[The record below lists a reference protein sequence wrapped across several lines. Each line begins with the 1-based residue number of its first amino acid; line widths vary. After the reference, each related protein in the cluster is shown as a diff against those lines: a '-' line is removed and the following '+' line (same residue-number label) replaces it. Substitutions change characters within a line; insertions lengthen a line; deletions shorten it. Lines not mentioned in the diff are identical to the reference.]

1 MKSPKIRNIFRVIVC
16 TVIGAYVFLLAFLN
30 FSPTEQWL
38 TRQVAQ
44 GLSEKLGTKVSIAAI
59 EVGLFNRL
67 IINDVEISD
76 LQGKTMLKA
85 RHASVKLELRSLF
98 KEQLSL
104 RTVSLIDAQINLYK
118 QKEDSAA
125 NYQFVVDALS
135 SKDKHSESKLNLRI
149 NSIILRRVSAA
160 YNEHYKVCTPGRFN
174 THHLNVSDL
183 NANIS
188 LKSITPSAVDLR
200 VRSLSL
206 REASGVVVNRLTMK
220 LYGTQR
226 SAQIEDF
233 CLEMPHSYVRQGFL
247 LATYDVRQGFSSLLP
262 TLRAGAT
269 MEHIQVA
276 AADIRPFVALPTD
289 MNLVLKLS
297 TTFLLTPQKWHFS
310 QLSIS
315 DPSQQFSLKGNLTL
329 KRLHDCQRMAA
340 QLTLSELKVA
350 QPFTNQV
357 AHWAKLPTSTANIL
371 SRLGDVEA
379 KGNVSY
385 AKDNIV
391 SSLML
396 HSGVGVVDMNGR
408 MDGKKVTAEVKLTQA
423 QPDRL
428 LANVQ
433 LPTQVNLTTRIQ
445 ADLSQPQQ
453 PQLAIVG
460 DLSSFLW
467 NDYTYHS
474 IHLKANYAK
483 DQLQA
488 TVQSLDNN
496 ARLEAEAKAHL
507 RLKGGA
513 MLSHVRA
520 KANVHHFAPAAL
532 GLHTAYKQATF
543 SGNVQATIDDVRQ
556 LLASTHIDVEGF
568 RMQDSPRGDYS
579 LQHLTASVN
588 SESTNRQSLRLRS
601 DFLDADMQ
609 GNLNPAR
616 VKDALFAIVNR
627 SLPGLLSKASATSVP
642 ASIALDATLKRT
654 DFFQKMLGFDFQSD
668 GPLRA
673 HGNIDAGDG
682 HTSLTVFSNRLTFGE
697 TDIIKPSIYLHGEG
711 TDYHCLVQA
720 QKGFSGE
727 NYNIAAQFDTHGGAL
742 TSNVSWRGAN
752 DARYN
757 GSVESETRFLPTQ
770 HGVDFRM
777 HIRPTSFALA
787 DTLWNISS
795 GDIAF
800 ENKRWTMQGISI
812 DHRDQGLT
820 VNGTMAPGHTD
831 SIVAQLR
838 NIDVDYILQLVN
850 FDAVSFGGQAT
861 GHAVFTQKDGQ
872 PQLHAN
878 IHIPAFLFN
887 QGLMG
892 NAFINANWNK
902 RENRINLDADM
913 RLPHTEGHGT
923 HVKGYVSLAEKGLD
937 LHMTTN
943 HTRLDFLRRYI
954 DGIFGDFNGEA
965 TGPVRLYGPFK
976 KLDFEGNVAAKC
988 SAKVLATGVSYEID
1002 KGNVTFGPGSFAFHD
1017 FVVSDGRGGYGT
1029 ANGELRH
1036 QHLKKLAYDFDIT
1049 ANRMRCFDLP
1059 QQPGL
1064 PFYST
1069 TSGTGSILL
1078 SGYPGH
1084 LVANVALQPTAPTTF
1099 TYNLGQQS
1107 AFSKDDRMIHFH
1119 ALQPP
1124 TEESVDTLA
1133 LKAEEVADDDAKDS
1147 ETDIQLNLLID
1158 VNPSAQ
1164 IRIIT
1169 DEKTGDAI
1177 TSYGNGTLRA
1187 NWHNKGA
1194 FQLFGTYV
1202 VDRGQYNLSLQNVIR
1217 KSLVLQSG
1225 SRITFGGN
1233 PLDADLDLRTLY
1245 TVNGVPLSD
1254 LNYASGFNN
1263 KSVRADCLLNIGGK
1277 TRAPQVT
1284 FDLDLHNISS
1294 DEKQMVRQLISTQ
1307 EDMSRQ
1313 VIALLGVGRFLTT
1326 NNLGTATSAEGTSS
1340 QQSADAMRSFLST
1353 TLTSQL
1359 NSAISSA
1366 LGSQSRWSFGTN
1378 FMPGTQGWNN
1388 MEVDGLLQGRLLNDR
1403 LLING
1408 NFGYRDSPTYTSN
1421 FVGDFD
1427 IRYLLTPRGN
1437 ISLRA
1442 YSETNDRYFTKSTLT
1457 TQGVGITLQRDF
1469 TNFRTLFRSEERRS
1483 RKANKK

>member
-1 MKSPKIRNIFRVIVC
+1 MKSTKIRNILRFIVC
-16 TVIGAYVFLLAFLN
+16 TVIGAYIFLLAFLN

-44 GLSEKLGTKVSIAAI
+44 GLSEKLGTKVSISAI

-67 IINDVEISD
+67 IINDIEISD

-85 RHASVKLELRSLF
+85 RHASAKLELRSLF

-118 QKEDSAA
+118 QKPDSAA

-135 SKDKHSESKLNLRI
+135 SKDKHKKSKLNLRI

-160 YNEHYKVCTPGRFN
+160 YNEYYAMRTPGQFN
-174 THHLNVSDL
+174 THHLNVSGL

-188 LKSITPSAVDLR
+188 LKSITPSAIDLR

-206 REASGVVVNRLTMK
+206 REASGVAVNRLSMK
-220 LYGTQR
+220 FYGTQR

-233 CLEMPHSYVRQGFL
+233 CLEMPHSYIRQGFL
-247 LATYDVRQGFSSLLP
+247 YATYDIRKGFSSLLP

-269 MEHIQVA
+269 MDQFQVA
-276 AADIRPFVALPTD
+276 TADIRPFVTLPHD
-289 MNLVLKLS
+289 MDVVLRLS
-297 TTFLLTPQKWHFS
+297 TTFLLTPQKWQFS
-310 QLSIS
+310 QLSIA
-315 DPSQQFSLKGNLTL
+315 DASQQLSLKGSLTL
-329 KRLHDCQRMAA
+329 KSLHDQQRLAA
-340 QLTLSELKVA
+340 HLTLSELKVA
-350 QPFTNQV
+350 QSFTNNV
-357 AHWAKLPTSTANIL
+357 AHWMKLPASTAGIL
-371 SRLGDVEA
+371 SRVGDVEA

-385 AKDNIV
+385 AKDHVI

-396 HSGVGVVDMNGR
+396 HSGVGVIDMNGR
-408 MDGKKVTAEVKLTQA
+408 LDGKKVTAQVKLSHA
-423 QPDRL
+423 QPDKL
-428 LANVQ
+428 LDNSQ
-433 LPTQVNLTTRIQ
+433 LPTQVSLTTRIQ
-445 ADLSQPQQ
+445 ADLSQAQQ
-453 PQLAIVG
+453 PQVALVG

-467 NDYTYHS
+467 NNYTFHT
-474 IHLKANYAK
+474 IHIKANYGK
-483 DQLQA
+483 EKLQA
-488 TVQSLDNN
+488 NLQSNDKN
-496 ARLEAEAKAHL
+496 AHLEAQVQANL

-513 MLSHVRA
+513 ALSHIA
-520 KANVHHFAPAAL
+520 LQAHVHHFNPAAL

-543 SGNVQATIDDVRQ
+543 SGNVQANVADVHQ
-556 LLASTHIDVEGF
+556 LLADTHFDLRDF
-568 RMQDSPRGDYS
+568 HMQGSPRGDYA
-579 LQHLTASVN
+579 LQQLTASVRGLGN
-588 SESTNRQSLRLRS
+588 NQQALSLRS
-601 DFLDADMQ
+601 DFLDADLE
-609 GNLNPAR
+609 GNLTPSH
-616 VKDALFAIVNR
+616 VKEALLAIVNR
-627 SLPGLLSKASATSVP
+627 SLPGLLNKSTTTSVHS
-642 ASIALDATLKRT
+642 SIGIDATLKRT
-654 DFFQKMLGFDFQSD
+654 DFFKKMLGFDFQTEGS
-668 GPLRA
+668 LRA
-673 HGNIDAGDG
+673 HGNIDAGSG
-682 HTSLTVFSNRLTFGE
+682 HTSLTIFTNRLTIGE
-697 TDIIKPSIYLHGEG
+697 TDIVKPSIYLHGEG
-711 TDYHCLVQA
+711 TNYHCLVQA
-720 QKGFSGE
+720 QKNFSGE
-727 NYNIAAQFDTHGGAL
+727 DYNVAAQFDTQDGAL

-757 GSVESETRFLPTQ
+757 GSVESETRFFPTQ

-812 DHRDQGLT
+812 DHRDQSLT

-878 IHIPAFLFN
+878 IHIPTFLFN

-1036 QHLKKLAYDFDIT
+1036 QHLKNLAYDFDIT

-1124 TEESVDTLA
+1124 TEETADTMVV
-1133 LKAEEVADDDAKDS
+1133 KAEDVAEDDKNDS
-1147 ETDIQLNLLID
+1147 QTDIQLNLLID

-1187 NWHNKGA
+1187 NWHNKGG

-1217 KSLVLQSG
+1217 KSLVLKSG
-1225 SRITFGGN
+1225 SSIIFGGN

-1254 LNYASGFNN
+1254 LNYTSGFNN

-1313 VIALLGVGRFLTT
+1313 VIALLGVGRFLTANT
-1326 NNLGTATSAEGTSS
+1326 LGSATSAEGTSS

-1408 NFGYRDSPTYTSN
+1408 NFGYRDNPTYTSN

-1457 TQGVGITLQRDF
+1457 TQGIGITLQRDF
-1469 TNFRTLFRSEERRS
+1469 TNFRTLFRSEERRN

>member
-1 MKSPKIRNIFRVIVC
+1 MKSTKIRNILRVIVC
-16 TVIGAYVFLLAFLN
+16 TLIGAYVFLLAFLN

-44 GLSEKLGTKVSIAAI
+44 GLSEKLGTKVSISAI

-67 IINDVEISD
+67 IINDIEISD

-85 RHASVKLELRSLF
+85 RHASAKLELRSLL
-98 KEQLSL
+98 KDQLSL

-118 QKEDSAA
+118 QRQDSAA
-125 NYQFVVDALS
+125 NYQFVIDALS
-135 SKDKHSESKLNLRI
+135 SKDKHKESKLNLRI
-149 NSIILRRVSAA
+149 NSIILRRVCAA
-160 YNEHYKVCTPGRFN
+160 YNEHYALRTLGRFN

-188 LKSITPSAVDLR
+188 LKSITPSAIDLR

-206 REASGVVVNRLTMK
+206 RESSGVAINRLTMK
-220 LYGTQR
+220 FYGTQR

-233 CLEMPHSYVRQGFL
+233 CLEMPHSNVRQGFL
-247 LATYDVRQGFSSLLP
+247 LATYDIRQGFSSLLP
-262 TLRAGAT
+262 TLRVGAT
-269 MEHIQVA
+269 MDQIQVA
-276 AADIRPFVALPTD
+276 SADIRPFVALPND
-289 MNLVLKLS
+289 MDVVLKLS
-297 TTFLLTPQKWHFS
+297 TTFLLTPQKWQFS
-310 QLSIS
+310 QLSIT
-315 DPSQQFSLKGNLTL
+315 DASQQLSLKGSLTL
-329 KRLHDCQRMAA
+329 KSLHDRQRLAA

-350 QPFTNQV
+350 QSLTNKV
-357 AHWAKLPTSTANIL
+357 AQWTKLPASTAKIL
-371 SRLGDVEA
+371 SHLGDVEA

-385 AKDNIV
+385 AKDHIQ

-396 HSGVGVVDMNGR
+396 HSGVGVVDVDGR
-408 MDGKKVTAEVKLTQA
+408 LDGKKLTAQVKLTQA
-423 QPDRL
+423 QPDKL
-428 LANVQ
+428 LDNAQ
-433 LPTQVNLTTRIQ
+433 LPTQINLTSHIQ
-445 ADLSQPQQ
+445 ADLSQAQHPQVA
-453 PQLAIVG
+453 LSG
-460 DLSSFLW
+460 DLSSLLW
-467 NDYTYHS
+467 NNYTYHA
-474 IHLKANYAK
+474 IRLKANYAK
-483 DQLQA
+483 DHLQVN
-488 TVQSLDNN
+488 VQSNDNN
-496 ARLEAEAKAHL
+496 ARMKAQAQANLH
-507 RLKGGA
+507 LKGEA
-513 MLSHVRA
+513 ALSHVVLNA
-520 KANVHHFAPAAL
+520 DVHHFNPAAL

-543 SGNVQATIDDVRQ
+543 SGSVQANIDDVRQ
-556 LLASTHIDVEGF
+556 LMANTHLEVKDF
-568 RMQDSPRGDYS
+568 RMQGSPYGDYA
-579 LQHLTASVN
+579 LQQLTASVKGVGN
-588 SESTNRQSLRLRS
+588 NRQALRLRS
-601 DFLDADMQ
+601 DFLDADME
-609 GNLNPAR
+609 GNLNPINI
-616 VKDALFAIVNR
+616 KEALFAIVNR
-627 SLPGLLSKASATSVP
+627 SLPGLLSHTNVTSIP
-642 ASIALDATLKRT
+642 SSIALDATLKRT
-654 DFFQKMLGFDFQSD
+654 DFFKKMLGVDFQTD
-668 GPLRA
+668 GPLWA
-673 HGNIDAGDG
+673 HGNIDAGEG
-682 HTSLTVFSNRLTFGE
+682 HTSLTVFTNSLKIGE
-697 TDIIKPSIYLHGEG
+697 TNIIKPSIYLHGEG
-711 TDYHCLVQA
+711 TIYHCLVQA
-720 QKGFSGE
+720 QKDFSGE
-727 NYNIAAQFDTHGGAL
+727 NYNVAAQFDTDQGAL
-742 TSNVSWRGAN
+742 TTNVSWRGAN

-757 GSVESETRFLPTQ
+757 GSMESETHFLPTQ

-777 HIRPTSFALA
+777 HIRPTTFALA

-812 DHRDQGLT
+812 DHRDQSLT

-861 GHAVFTQKDGQ
+861 GHAVFTQKEGQ

-954 DGIFGDFNGEA
+954 DGIFGNFNGEA

-976 KLDFEGNVAAKC
+976 KLDFEGNVTAKC
-988 SAKVLATGVSYEID
+988 SAKVLATGVNYEID
-1002 KGNVTFGPGSFAFHD
+1002 KGSVTFAPGSFAFHD
-1017 FVVSDGRGGYGT
+1017 FVISDGRGGYGT

-1036 QHLKKLAYDFDIT
+1036 QHLKNLAYDFDIT
-1049 ANRMRCFDLP
+1049 ANRMLCFDLP

-1124 TEESVDTLA
+1124 TEESVDTTA
-1133 LKAEEVADDDAKDS
+1133 VKTEDVVDDNNTDS
-1147 ETDIQLNLLID
+1147 QTDIQLNLLID

-1187 NWHNKGA
+1187 NWHNKGG
-1194 FQLFGTYV
+1194 FQMFGTYV

-1217 KSLVLQSG
+1217 KSLVLKSG
-1225 SRITFGGN
+1225 SSITFGGN

-1254 LNYASGFNN
+1254 LNYTSGFNN

-1313 VIALLGVGRFLTT
+1313 VIALLGVGRFLTA
-1326 NNLGTATSAEGTSS
+1326 NNLGAATSAEGTSS

-1408 NFGYRDSPTYTSN
+1408 NFGYRDNPTYTSN

-1457 TQGVGITLQRDF
+1457 TQGIGITLQRDF
-1469 TNFRTLFRSEERRS
+1469 TNFRTLFRSDERKN
-1483 RKANKK
+1483 RKAKK